1 MSKFRL
7 VLDTN
12 VFVSGIISAE
22 GPPAVILNAIHL
34 RKAILL
40 VSDPIT
46 LEYLRVLNYPNI
58 RKYKK
63 ITDETIRDI
72 ASFLINQTERI
83 ELISSIQ
90 KSPNPDD
97 DMFLITAVDGNA
109 DLLITGDKTDLVSLK
124 TIETISIVSPRESLK
139 IMKL

>member
-1 MSKFRL
+1 MPKYRL

-22 GPPAVILNAIHL
+22 GPPALILNTIYM
-34 RKAILL
+34 RKTILL

-46 LEYLRVLNYPNI
+46 LEYLRVLNYANI

-83 ELISSIQ
+83 ELTSSIK
-90 KSPNPDD
+90 KSPDPDD
-97 DMFLITAVDGNA
+97 DKFLITAVDGNA
-109 DLLITGDKTDLVSLK
+109 DFLITGDKTDLLSLK
-124 TIETISIVSPRESLK
+124 TIENISIVSPREALK
-139 IMKL
+139 AMKL